1 METAREHG
9 HCRMPAGE
17 RSGLPAAEDGGAG
30 DAVDAEGEGAH
41 AEVAVVGAAHLLGV
55 PEGAGHVRLELPIHL
70 LLAPTRS
77 SSPSLRR
84 SWPGCPVGSAR
95 PSLPESAPRT
105 CTFLYS
111 QSMCEMCQQMQLSF
125 VAKCWCSCLVGL
137 GVCWV
142 VRSLDDVLCFDGI
155 SIVPR
160 RRRQSNGLFINKN
173 IFRYRKRK

>member
-55 PEGAGHVRLELPIHL
+55 PEGAGHVRLELPVHL
-70 LLAPTRS
+70 LLVPHEPLDVLHPLEVAHRHAARVGQDVRQDQHPL
-77 SSPSLRR
+77 LR
-84 SWPGCPVGSAR
+84 
-95 PSLPESAPRT
+95 
-105 CTFLYS
+105 
-111 QSMCEMCQQMQLSF
+111 QN
-125 VAKCWCSCLVGL
+125 LVGL
-137 GVCWV
+137 GVCRV

-155 SIVPR
+155 SIVLVYDSS
-160 RRRQSNGLFINKN
+160 QSCRDEHIALFREQRGRVDGVA
-173 IFRYRKRK
+173 FCRSP